1 MVKANVATAKN
12 QLSRLLRQVKRGQRV
27 IITERNHPI
36 AQLLP
41 YSASD
46 QGADTQ
52 VLAALY
58 EDGVL
63 IEPSEKRLDVTAFL
77 SLPTATLARGQ
88 GLADAVLAER
98 EDSR

>member
-27 IITERNHPI
+27 IITERNHPV

-41 YSASD
+41 YSEPGP
-46 QGADTQ
+46 GADSSA
-52 VLAALY
+52 LAALY

-63 IEPSEKRLDVTAFL
+63 VEPGVQRLDVTAFL
-77 SLPTATLARGQ
+77 NMSTATLAPGQ

-98 EDSR
+98 EESR

>member
-27 IITERNHPI
+27 IITERNHPV

-41 YSASD
+41 YSELG
-46 QGADTQ
+46 QGADSAA
-52 VLAALY
+52 LAALY

-63 IEPSEKRLDVTAFL
+63 IEPGVQRLDVTAFL
-77 SLPTATLARGQ
+77 ALPAATLAPGQ

-98 EDSR
+98 EESR